1 MELVI
6 ASASAAVAL
15 MVKSAVESMGEKSG
29 EMSWGAVKKLFKLI
43 RSRFSGD
50 TEAETSLAE
59 LDKNPQEDAVQESLQ
74 RILTAYMLRD
84 QHFCDELV
92 RFVEQAEGRTA
103 GAGNISASVINNAHV
118 FNGKVEIS
126 GDWNSR

>member
-15 MVKSAVESMGEKSG
+15 LVKSAVESMGEKTG
-29 EMSWGAVKKLFKLI
+29 EMSWGTVKKLFKLI

-50 TEAETSLAE
+50 AEAESSLAE
-59 LDKNPQEDAVQESLQ
+59 LGKNPQEDAVQESLQ

-84 QHFCDELV
+84 QRFCKELV
-92 RFVEQAEGRTA
+92 SFVEQVEGRPA
-103 GAGNISASVINNAHV
+103 GTGNISASVINNAHV